1 MNLFLLSWQN
11 LRARPLSTFMSLLLL
26 TMGVSIISMLL
37 LLNQQLTQN
46 FNQNIKGIDLV
57 VGAKGSPLQLILASV
72 YHIDNPTGNIPLA
85 EANQL
90 AKHPL
95 VAQAI
100 RMAYGDSYQ
109 GYRILGTEHSYPAH
123 YEAEVAEG
131 RLWEAQFEV
140 TLGATVAQRL
150 GLSVGDE
157 FYGQHGGD
165 GNGETHDEHAYRVVG
180 IFALNGSVV
189 DQLIM
194 TPLNSVWGVHE
205 HADEAPAQA
214 VTAEADH
221 PDEDGHDHAEGEEH
235 DHAEGE
241 AHDHDHAEEDRD
253 ITAMLITYRSPMG
266 MMMLPRMINQE
277 TSMQAALPAIEIN
290 RLFELFAVGIDTVQ
304 AIALAIIVISGIS
317 VFVSLYNS
325 LRERR
330 YELALMRSMGASRGQ
345 LFWLVVQE
353 GLMLATLGYGLGIAL
368 SRLGMWL
375 LSTAVLED
383 FHYELSSALFLQG
396 ELWLLG
402 VTLLIGLL
410 AAALPATQAFRLN
423 ISETLAAG

>member
-1 MNLFLLSWQN
+1 MNLVFLSWQN

-72 YHIDNPTGNIPLA
+72 YHIDNPTGNIPMA
-85 EANQL
+85 EAEKL
-90 AKHPL
+90 ASHPL
-95 VAQAI
+95 IERAI
-100 RMAYGDSYQ
+100 MMAYGDSYQ
-109 GYRILGTEHSYPAH
+109 GYRILGTEPAYPAH
-123 YEAEVAEG
+123 YQAEVAQG
-131 RLWEAQFEV
+131 RLWQDEFEV
-140 TLGATVAQRL
+140 TLGGMVAQRL
-150 GLSVGDE
+150 GLKVGDT
-157 FYGQHGGD
+157 FYGQHGAD
-165 GNGETHDEHAYRVVG
+165 QNAEVHDEHAYRVVG
-180 IFALNGSVV
+180 IFSPNGSVV

-194 TPLNSVWGVHE
+194 TPMASVWGVHDHPE
-205 HADEAPAQA
+205 PEDTAAGK
-214 VTAEADH
+214 TAEEDH
-221 PDEDGHDHAEGEEH
+221 DHTEDHAHDEDHDHAH
-235 DHAEGE
+235 DEE
-241 AHDHDHAEEDRD
+241 AHDHADEDRD
-253 ITAMLITYRSPMG
+253 ITAMLIKFRSPMG

-290 RLFELFAVGIDTVQ
+290 RLFELFAVGIDTIR

-317 VFVSLYNS
+317 VFISLYNS

-353 GLMLATLGYGLGIAL
+353 GLLLAFLGYGLGMGL
-368 SRLGMWL
+368 SRVGMWL
-375 LSTAVLED
+375 LSVAILDD
-383 FHYELSSALFLQG
+383 FHYQFSNALLLKEELY
-396 ELWLLG
+396 LLG

-410 AAALPATQAFRLN
+410 AAAIPATRAFSLN
-423 ISETLAAG
+423 ISETLADG

>member
-1 MNLFLLSWQN
+1 MNLFFLSWQN

-72 YHIDNPTGNIPLA
+72 YHIDNPTGNVPLQ
-85 EANQL
+85 EAKEL
-90 AKHPL
+90 ASNPL
-95 VAQAI
+95 IERAI
-100 RMAYGDSYQ
+100 MMAYGDSYQ
-109 GYRILGTEHSYPAH
+109 GYRILGTEHSYAAH
-123 YEAEVAEG
+123 YEAEIAAG
-131 RLWEAQFEV
+131 RLWQDEFEV
-140 TLGATVAQRL
+140 TLGGLAAQRL
-150 GLSVGDE
+150 GLKVGDT
-157 FYGQHGGD
+157 FYGQHGS
-165 GNGETHDEHAYRVVG
+165 GENAEVHDDHAYRVVG
-180 IFALNGSVV
+180 IFARNGSVI

-194 TPLNSVWGVHE
+194 TPISSVWGVHE
-205 HADEAPAQA
+205 HAEAQTNAPTHQEANHDHED
-214 VTAEADH
+214 EADH
-221 PDEDGHDHAEGEEH
+221 AAHEHEAEDEHAHEEH
-235 DHAEGE
+235 PEE
-241 AHDHDHAEEDRD
+241 ARD
-253 ITAMLITYRSPMG
+253 ITAMLIKFRSPMG

-290 RLFELFAVGIDTVQ
+290 RLFELFAVGIDTIR

-353 GLMLATLGYGLGIAL
+353 GLILALLGYLLGIGL
-368 SRLGMWL
+368 SRAGMWL
-375 LSTAVLED
+375 LSVAVLED
-383 FHYELSSALFLQG
+383 FHYEFSNAMFLTE
-396 ELWLLG
+396 ELYLLG
-402 VTLLIGLL
+402 ITLLIGLL
-410 AAALPATQAFRLN
+410 AAAIPATQAFSLN
-423 ISETLAAG
+423 ISETLADG